1 MVYHTKNIFIRV
13 IRFIPIKY
21 FLVITLDLLIMSSA
35 MLLSIIL
42 QNIVDASRI
51 SVRNPYYMF
60 LKEMKYGLILQSI
73 KKIKNI
79 FRQDSAFIN
88 RLEGLDVNPNLTS
101 RQLVEKIADELTSN
115 VFSLLL
121 KKSIEYL
128 ESYKVRML
136 ISIKNSVEEEEKIG
150 NLGLRSLGSSRDKII
165 ST

>member
-21 FLVITLDLLIMSSA
+21 FLVITLNLLIMSSA

-51 SVRNPYYMF
+51 SIGNPYNMF
-60 LKEMKYGLILQSI
+60 FKEMKYRLILQCV
-73 KKIKNI
+73 KKIKNL
-79 FRQDSAFIN
+79 FRQNSVLIN

-115 VFSLLL
+115 VLSLFL

-128 ESYKVRML
+128 KPYKVRML
-136 ISIKNSVEEEEKIG
+136 ISIKNSVEEEEEIS